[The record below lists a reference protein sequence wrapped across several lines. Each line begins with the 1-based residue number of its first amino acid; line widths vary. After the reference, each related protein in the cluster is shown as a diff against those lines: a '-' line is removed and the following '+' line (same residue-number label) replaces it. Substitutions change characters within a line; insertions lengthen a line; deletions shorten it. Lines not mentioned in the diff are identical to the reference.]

1 MRYKIIIASII
12 LMSMLNS
19 CGKYLD
25 VVPDNVATIDNA
37 FKMRVNAEQYLFTC
51 YSYMPSLAS
60 ISENP
65 ALYGADEL
73 WHYDDTYPGV
83 RIAKGSQGVVNPLM
97 NYWSG
102 TDASGTTSLWRGI
115 RDCNI
120 FLENITKV
128 RDMDQYEKDRW
139 SAEAKVLKAYFHYYL
154 MRMYGPIPLVREN
167 LPISTGVDDV
177 QVAREPIDECV
188 DYIVQLLDEAAAED
202 ALPVSI
208 QDVTTELGRI
218 SKAIALALKAEVL
231 VTAASPLFN
240 GNPDYSNFVN
250 KDNTQLFN
258 PVYDPEKW
266 ERAAKASKEAIDF
279 CHNASYKLYTYNL
292 SSNPQNIS
300 PETYIKMSVR
310 GSVTARGNPEM
321 IWPNTRTTTGTLQ
334 REAQARLDA
343 GIANAS
349 VVGKGMSPTLK
360 MAEVF
365 YTENGIPLEEDDAWD
380 YAGRYSLRTAV
391 AAEKNLIQTSYQTAS
406 LHFDREPRFYGS
418 VAFDGSVWYGQG
430 NFIEDSP
437 WYVNAKLGQYAGGPP
452 GGNRYSITGYWPKKL
467 VNPASTYATN
477 VAFVAVEYP
486 WPIIRLADLYLL
498 YAEALN
504 EASGPGADVYQY
516 LNLVRERAGLKSV
529 QFSWE
534 NYSNNKSKYQSKEGL
549 REIIRQER
557 TIELAFEGHRFWDL
571 RRWKTA
577 EIEMNQP
584 VYGWDVGQ
592 SEASLYYKP
601 KILFNQVFKTRDYFW
616 PLKELDVLVNRNL
629 VQSPGW

>member
-1 MRYKIIIASII
+1 MRYIIIASVVF
-12 LMSMLNS
+12 MSLLSS
-19 CGKYLD
+19 CNKYLD

-73 WHYDDTYPGV
+73 WHYDDTYQGI

-102 TDASGTTSLWRGI
+102 TDASGMTSLWRGI

-120 FLENITKV
+120 FLENIAKV

-139 SAEAKVLKAYFHYYL
+139 SAEVKVLKAYFHYYL
-154 MRMYGPIPLVREN
+154 MRMYGPVPLVRKN
-167 LPISTGVDDV
+167 LPISTGVEDV

-218 SKAIALALKAEVL
+218 SKTIALSLKAEVL
-231 VTAASPLFN
+231 VTAASPLYN
-240 GNPDYSNFVN
+240 GNPDYANFVN
-250 KDNTQLFN
+250 KDNTKLFN
-258 PVYDPEKW
+258 PVYDPAKW
-266 ERAAKASKEAIDF
+266 ERAANACKEAIDL
-279 CHNASYKLYTYNL
+279 CHSTGAKLYTYDL

-300 PETYIKMSVR
+300 RETFIKMSVR

-349 VVGKGMSPTLK
+349 VVGKGMAPTLK
-360 MAEVF
+360 MAETF
-365 YTENGIPLEEDDAWD
+365 YTKNGVPLTEDNTWN
-380 YAGRYSLRTAV
+380 YADRYTLKTAGDT
-391 AAEKNLIQTSYQTAS
+391 EKNYIQTNYQTAS

-418 VAFDGSVWYGQG
+418 LAFDGSVWYGQG
-430 NFIEDSP
+430 KFTEASP
-437 WYVNAKLGQYAGGPP
+437 WFVNAKLGQYAGGPP
-452 GGNRYSITGYWPKKL
+452 GGNRYSITGYWPQKL
-467 VNPASTYATN
+467 VNPASTYAAN
-477 VAFVAVEYP
+477 VAFVSVEYP

-498 YAEALN
+498 YSEALN
-504 EASGPGADVYQY
+504 EWNGPGSEVFEYI
-516 LNLVRERAGLKSV
+516 NRVRARAGLETV
-529 QFSWE
+529 QYAWE
-534 NYSNNKSKYQSKEGL
+534 NFSNNKTKYQTKDGL
-549 REIIRQER
+549 RDIIHQER
-557 TIELAFEGHRFWDL
+557 TIEMAFEGHRFWDL
-571 RRWKTA
+571 RRWKKA
-577 EIEMNQP
+577 EAEMNQP

-601 KILFNQVFKTRDYFW
+601 KLLFNQVFKRRDYFW
-616 PLKELDVLVNRNL
+616 PIKELDVLVNRNL